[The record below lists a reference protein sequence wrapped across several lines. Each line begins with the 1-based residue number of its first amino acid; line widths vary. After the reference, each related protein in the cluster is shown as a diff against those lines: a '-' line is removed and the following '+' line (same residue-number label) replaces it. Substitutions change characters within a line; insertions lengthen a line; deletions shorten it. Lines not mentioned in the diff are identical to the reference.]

1 MSVPAEFKSVCA
13 LSGKVLTAGLIV
25 IGCLVLAGCG
35 DPPAEKVPP
44 LDAAFL
50 RLTSQEVAEL
60 PLAPWFSSPMGGEQ
74 GALTYNAQRF
84 RTNRHLGDDLNGIG
98 GWNSDLGDA
107 VYASGTGRVLYAG
120 TPSAGWG
127 KVVILGHRVPDQ
139 TAAAKWVVYQ
149 TLYAHLDTMTVNVG
163 ELVPRGTVLGTVGTA
178 DGRYYAHL
186 HFEVRKNLSVYPGV
200 GYSAIQLDRV
210 SPEAFLNAHKGPLII
225 NPEVGP
231 SLEKQ

>member
-1 MSVPAEFKSVCA
+1 MRTADIKPILIIPVGMVATVMLLVMCCG
-13 LSGKVLTAGLIV
+13 LS
-25 IGCLVLAGCG
+25 GCG

-44 LDAAFL
+44 FDAAFL
-50 RLTSQEVAEL
+50 RMTSQEVAEL
-60 PLAPWFSSPMGGEQ
+60 PLASSFGSPMGGEQ

-84 RTNRHLGDDLNGIG
+84 RMNRHLGDDLNGIG
-98 GWNSDLGDA
+98 GWNSDLGDP

-127 KVVILGHRVPDQ
+127 KVVILGHRVPDLS
-139 TAAAKWVVYQ
+139 APEKWVVYQ
-149 TLYAHLDTMTVNVG
+149 TLYAHLDTMEVKVG
-163 ELVPRGTVLGTVGTA
+163 ELIPRGTVLGTVGSA

-210 SPEAFLNAHKGPLII
+210 SPEAFLAAHKGPLTISPVI
-225 NPEVGP
+225 GP